1 MNMSTDEALKYL
13 AEHQPNVE
21 VEPIDK
27 VEVEPKEEQSSAQP
41 SEETKAIAEPASDT
55 ADDTKADKPR
65 DEKEDRQNI
74 DSSAGSDESAEDR
87 DEKAEDNGKEPEK
100 TEKPGKTEQ
109 SRKGES
115 LGKKERT
122 HQEERDY
129 AFIREKNKRKAQRE
143 RYEAEIKSLKE
154 ELEKYKGL
162 KLEDFKGNQQ
172 EYIDYRIDQ
181 QKQEQK
187 LADQER
193 YLDELNAAD
202 MEAENDRRV
211 NLSFADERERQEYV
225 NLLEKNGREF
235 LSALKQFDPENV
247 VMTYLNDLEQ
257 YPRVLKV
264 LMTDKEA
271 LRSVFAKR
279 DPTFR
284 KLALDHLA
292 TKILAPKTEKK
303 KLPVIG
309 RQTSSSPVAENKVH
323 DMAYWNEYLRNHPKG
338 R

>member
-21 VEPIDK
+21 VET
-27 VEVEPKEEQSSAQP
+27 KEEQSSAQP

-55 ADDTKADKPR
+55 ADDTKADKPK
-65 DEKEDRQNI
+65 DEKEDRQDI
-74 DSSAGSDESAEDR
+74 DASAGSDESAEDR
-87 DEKAEDNGKEPEK
+87 DEKAEKETVHK
-100 TEKPGKTEQ
+100 DRKTEQ
-109 SRKGES
+109 SS
-115 LGKKERT
+115 KKERT

-154 ELEKYKGL
+154 ELEEYKGL
-162 KLEDFKGNQQ
+162 KLEDFKG
-172 EYIDYRIDQ
+172 DQ
-181 QKQEQK
+181 QKYIAYCFDQQNQEK
-187 LADQER
+187 KIADQQR
-193 YLDELNAAD
+193 RLDELEAAD
-202 MEAENDRRV
+202 MEAENNRRV

-235 LSALKQFDPENV
+235 LSALKTFDPENV

-271 LRSVFAKR
+271 LKSVFAKR

-292 TKILAPKTEKK
+292 TKVLAPKTEKK

-338 R
+338 K

>member
-13 AEHQPNVE
+13 AEHQSNVE

-27 VEVEPKEEQSSAQP
+27 VEVESKEEQSSAQP

-65 DEKEDRQNI
+65 DEKEDRQDI
-74 DSSAGSDESAEDR
+74 DASAGSDESAEVR
-87 DEKAEDNGKEPEK
+87 DEKAEKETVQK
-100 TEKPGKTEQ
+100 DRKTEQ
-109 SRKGES
+109 PS
-115 LGKKERT
+115 KKERT

-143 RYEAEIKSLKE
+143 RYEAEIKSLRAE
-154 ELEKYKGL
+154 IEKYKGL
-162 KLEDFKGNQQ
+162 KLEDFKNDQQ
-172 EYIDYRIDQ
+172 KYIDYLHDQ
-181 QKQEQK
+181 DKQERK

-193 YLDELNAAD
+193 YLDELNTAD

-211 NLSFADERERQEYV
+211 KLSFADEKERQEYSQ
-225 NLLEKNGREF
+225 LLEKNGHEF
-235 LSALKQFDPENV
+235 LTALKQFDPENV
-247 VMTYLNDLEQ
+247 VMSYLNDLEQ
-257 YPRVLKV
+257 YPKVLKV

-271 LRSVFAKR
+271 LRTVFAKR
-279 DPTFR
+279 DPVFR

-292 TKILAPKTEKK
+292 TRLLAPKAQPAKGEKK
-303 KLPVIG
+303 KLPIIG

-323 DMAYWNEYLRNHPKG
+323 DTAYWNEYLRNHPRG

>member
-13 AEHQPNVE
+13 AEHQSNVE
-21 VEPIDK
+21 VEPIDE
-27 VEVEPKEEQSSAQP
+27 VEVKPKEEQSSAQP

-55 ADDTKADKPR
+55 ADDTKADKPK
-65 DEKEDRQNI
+65 DEKEDRQDI
-74 DSSAGSDESAEDR
+74 DASAGSDESAEDR
-87 DEKAEDNGKEPEK
+87 DEKAEKETVHK
-100 TEKPGKTEQ
+100 DRKTEQ
-109 SRKGES
+109 PS
-115 LGKKERT
+115 KKERT

-143 RYEAEIKSLKE
+143 RYEAEIRSLKE

-187 LADQER
+187 LADQQSR
-193 YLDELNAAD
+193 LDDLNAAE
-202 MEAENDRRV
+202 MEAENDRREK
-211 NLSFADERERQEYV
+211 LSFPDEKERQEYEQ
-225 NLLEKNGREF
+225 LKETNGRKF
-235 LSALKQFDPENV
+235 KALLDKYDPEHV
-247 VMTYLNDLEQ
+247 VLSYLNDLEQ

-264 LMTDKEA
+264 LMTDRNA
-271 LRSVFAKR
+271 WNTVFAKR

-284 KLALDHLA
+284 KLALDNLA

-323 DMAYWNEYLRNHPKG
+323 DTAYWNEYLRNHPRG

>member
-13 AEHQPNVE
+13 AEHQSN
-21 VEPIDK
+21 

-65 DEKEDRQNI
+65 EEKEDRQNI
-74 DSSAGSDESAEDR
+74 DASAGSDESAEDK
-87 DEKAEDNGKEPEK
+87 DEKAEKETVQK
-100 TEKPGKTEQ
+100 DRKTEQ
-109 SRKGES
+109 PS
-115 LGKKERT
+115 KKERT

-162 KLEDFKGNQQ
+162 KLEDFKGDQQ
-172 EYIDYRIDQ
+172 KYIDYRFDQ
-181 QKQEQK
+181 QNQEK
-187 LADQER
+187 KIADQQR
-193 YLDELNAAD
+193 RLDELEAAD

-235 LSALKQFDPENV
+235 LSALKEFDPENV

-292 TKILAPKTEKK
+292 TKVLAPKTEKK

-338 R
+338 K

>member
-13 AEHQPNVE
+13 AEHQPN
-21 VEPIDK
+21 

-55 ADDTKADKPR
+55 ADDTKADKPK
-65 DEKEDRQNI
+65 DEKEDRQDI
-74 DSSAGSDESAEDR
+74 DASAGSDESAEDR
-87 DEKAEDNGKEPEK
+87 DEKAEDKGKEPGK

-109 SRKGES
+109 SS
-115 LGKKERT
+115 KKERT

-187 LADQER
+187 LADQQSR
-193 YLDELNAAD
+193 LDDLNAAE
-202 MEAENDRRV
+202 MEAENDRREK
-211 NLSFADERERQEYV
+211 LSFPDEKERQEYEQ
-225 NLLEKNGREF
+225 LKETNGRKF
-235 LSALKQFDPENV
+235 KALLDKYDPEHV
-247 VMTYLNDLEQ
+247 VLSYLNDLEQ

-264 LMTDKEA
+264 LMTDRNA
-271 LRSVFAKR
+271 WNTVFAKR

-292 TKILAPKTEKK
+292 TKILAPKIEKK

>member
-13 AEHQPNVE
+13 AEHQSN
-21 VEPIDK
+21 

-55 ADDTKADKPR
+55 ADDTKADKPK
-65 DEKEDRQNI
+65 DEKEDRQDI
-74 DSSAGSDESAEDR
+74 DASAGSDESAEDR
-87 DEKAEDNGKEPEK
+87 DEKAEKETVQK
-100 TEKPGKTEQ
+100 DRNSEQ
-109 SRKGES
+109 SS
-115 LGKKERT
+115 KKERT
-122 HQEERDY
+122 HKEERDY

-162 KLEDFKGNQQ
+162 KLEDFKGDQQ
-172 EYIDYRIDQ
+172 KYIDYRFDQ
-181 QKQEQK
+181 QNQEK
-187 LADQER
+187 KIADQQR
-193 YLDELNAAD
+193 RLDELEAAD

-211 NLSFADERERQEYV
+211 NLSFADEKERQEYGQ
-225 NLLEKNGREF
+225 LLEKNGREF

-323 DMAYWNEYLRNHPKG
+323 DLAYWNEYLRNHPKG

>member
-13 AEHQPNVE
+13 ADHQPNVE
-21 VEPIDK
+21 VKPIDE
-27 VEVEPKEEQSSAQP
+27 VEVKPKEEQSSAQP

-55 ADDTKADKPR
+55 ADDTKADKPK
-65 DEKEDRQNI
+65 DEKEDRQDI
-74 DSSAGSDESAEDR
+74 DASAGSDESAEDR
-87 DEKAEDNGKEPEK
+87 DEKAEDKGKEPEK

-109 SRKGES
+109 SS
-115 LGKKERT
+115 KKERT
-122 HQEERDY
+122 HKEERDY

-187 LADQER
+187 LADQQSR
-193 YLDELNAAD
+193 LDELNAAD

-292 TKILAPKTEKK
+292 TKILAPKAQVAKPEKK

-323 DMAYWNEYLRNHPKG
+323 DTAYWNEYLRNHPRG

>member
-13 AEHQPNVE
+13 AEHQSNVE
-21 VEPIDK
+21 VES
-27 VEVEPKEEQSSAQP
+27 KEEQSSAQP

-65 DEKEDRQNI
+65 DEKEDRQDI
-74 DSSAGSDESAEDR
+74 DASAGSDESAEDK
-87 DEKAEDNGKEPEK
+87 DEKAEKETVQK
-100 TEKPGKTEQ
+100 DRKTEQ
-109 SRKGES
+109 PS
-115 LGKKERT
+115 KKERT

-143 RYEAEIKSLKE
+143 RYEAEIKSLKAE
-154 ELEKYKGL
+154 IEKYKGL
-162 KLEDFKGNQQ
+162 KLEDFKNDQQ
-172 EYIDYRIDQ
+172 KYIDYLHDQ
-181 QKQEQK
+181 DKQERK

-211 NLSFADERERQEYV
+211 KLSFADEKERQEYSQ
-225 NLLEKNGREF
+225 LLEKNGHEF
-235 LSALKQFDPENV
+235 LTALKQFDPENV
-247 VMTYLNDLEQ
+247 VMSYLNDLEQ
-257 YPRVLKV
+257 YPKVLKV

-271 LRSVFAKR
+271 LRTVFAKR
-279 DPTFR
+279 DPVFR

-292 TKILAPKTEKK
+292 TRVLAQKAQPAKVEKR
-303 KLPVIG
+303 KLPIIG
-309 RQTSSSPVAENKVH
+309 RQTSASPVAENKVH
-323 DMAYWNEYLRNHPKG
+323 DTAYWNEYLRNHPRG

>member
-13 AEHQPNVE
+13 AEHQSN
-21 VEPIDK
+21 

-65 DEKEDRQNI
+65 DEKEDRQDI
-74 DSSAGSDESAEDR
+74 DASAGSDESAEDR
-87 DEKAEDNGKEPEK
+87 DEKAEDKGKE
-100 TEKPGKTEQ
+100 PGKTEQ
-109 SRKGES
+109 SS
-115 LGKKERT
+115 KKERT

-193 YLDELNAAD
+193 YLDELNAAE
-202 MEAENDRRV
+202 MEAENDRREK
-211 NLSFADERERQEYV
+211 LSFPDEKERQEYEQ
-225 NLLEKNGREF
+225 LTETNGRRFKE
-235 LSALKQFDPENV
+235 LLDKYDPEHV
-247 VMTYLNDLEQ
+247 VLSYLNDLEQ

-264 LMTDKEA
+264 LMTDRNA
-271 LRSVFAKR
+271 WNTVFAKR

-292 TKILAPKTEKK
+292 TKILAPKAQVAKTEKK

-309 RQTSSSPVAENKVH
+309 RQTSSSPVAENKAH
-323 DMAYWNEYLRNHPKG
+323 DTAYWNEYLRNHPRG